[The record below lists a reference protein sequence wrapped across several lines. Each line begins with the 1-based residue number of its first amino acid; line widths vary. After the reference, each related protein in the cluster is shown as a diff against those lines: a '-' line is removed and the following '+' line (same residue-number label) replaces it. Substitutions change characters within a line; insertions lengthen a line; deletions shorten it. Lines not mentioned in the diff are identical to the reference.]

1 MTNTVP
7 FSPIALVGTITLLV
21 AYVVAAYCV
30 AAGLAGNARKNR
42 RLVTSSVYGLYGF
55 GALVGLASAM
65 MIYAFVTHDFSIKY
79 VAATS
84 DVSMSTWYKV
94 TAFWGGLDGSLLFWV
109 LVLALFSVV
118 AVLTNAKRHRDM
130 IGYVVATIMVVQ
142 VFFISLLIF
151 TKNPFSTYLT
161 SPPVDGQGLNPLLQ
175 NYWMV
180 IHPPSLYVGFVAAT
194 IPFAFG
200 MGALASGR
208 LDDLWIGSVRV
219 WMLICFGFLS
229 LGLILGGRWAYE
241 ELGWGGYWAWD
252 PVENAG
258 FIPWFTA
265 TAFLHSSIIQEQRGG
280 MKRWNLFM
288 VILTFFLT
296 IFGTFMTRSGIVQSV
311 HAFGEDNVL
320 ALQFI
325 VFMALILIVAIGLV
339 VYRWTKLSS
348 TTHFESFISREF
360 AFLVNNWILLGCAFF
375 VLFATMFPTITQAL
389 DSSRVSVGID
399 FFNRMITPFA
409 LILLFLTGAAPLLAW
424 RKTTREK
431 LYRQFLFPTAL
442 MTGGMILLIILF
454 PQVLHRS
461 AFFSERVQL
470 PIALV
475 NFGLC
480 SFVAGSIGQEFYRG
494 MTVRQ
499 KQTGGYQFTSMLGLV
514 LSKRRKYGGYIV
526 HLGVAVMFVGF
537 GGKAYDKSL
546 DRTIDAPLRAAEDRG
561 AAELQLSPAGLG
573 VLNTLTELQL
583 RDDVG
588 MTTRAAR
595 NVVAARPRAGFAN
608 ADQLEKIPYVGTNVM
623 AALERYA
630 KDPHHVIWK
639 VPVANGMTAEGAIQ
653 VLAQF
658 GITAPRTAVTEDRGV
673 LTVTVPYQLDV
684 EQQMRIRNTFA
695 DLVKVEPDKLVML
708 AKPSAWFE
716 FKDYR
721 FVYEKLID
729 TSDDHKSAVTA
740 QVTIW
745 HDGEPVG
752 TVYPAKWDYRKGSE
766 ATTEVAIRVRPQED
780 VYVVLTG
787 YDLDSKLANFRIYVN
802 PLISWVWL
810 GFLILAFG
818 TLVCLIP
825 TSLVERAARGGGPK
839 SRLGRAGEIGIL
851 VVILSGVIA
860 GFASQARAQ
869 GGEHTPSGRGMGDA
883 GAGYAA
889 MHRPSNGTAE
899 RATKEILCHCGCP
912 RESVFDCKC
921 ATAAD
926 LRREIMGFLDQRDGG
941 GKRIFDL
948 ATQDGREKAYE
959 AVRDRFAAQYGEQV
973 LATPR
978 SKLSWLLPSLALV
991 GGLGLIFIVGRRFIG
1006 RGKAVADATPPTKT
1020 RVEDEPYADKLDD
1033 ELADTD

>member
-1 MTNTVP
+1 MNNTTVP

-21 AYVVAAYCV
+21 AYLVAAYTV
-30 AAGLAGNARKNR
+30 AAGLAGNARKSR
-42 RLVTSSVYGLYGF
+42 KLVTSAVYGLYGF
-55 GALVGLASAM
+55 GALVALAAAL

-118 AVLTNAKRHRDM
+118 AILTNAKRHRDM

-142 VFFISLLIF
+142 VFFLSLLIF
-151 TKNPFSTYLT
+151 TKNPFATYLT
-161 SPPVDGQGLNPLLQ
+161 SPPADGQGLNPLLQ

-200 MGALASGR
+200 VGALAANR

-320 ALQFI
+320 ALQFV
-325 VFMALILIVAIGLV
+325 VFMALILIVSIGLV
-339 VYRWTKLSS
+339 VYRWNKLAS

-389 DSSRVSVGID
+389 DDSRVSVGID
-399 FFNRMITPFA
+399 FFNRMMTPFA
-409 LILLFLTGAAPLLAW
+409 LVLLFLTGAAPLLAW

-431 LYRQFLFPTAL
+431 LYRQFLIPTA
-442 MTGGMILLIILF
+442 MMVGTVVLLIVLF
-454 PQVLHRS
+454 PQVLHKS

-470 PIALV
+470 PISLL

-480 SFVAGSIGQEFYRG
+480 AFVAGSIGQEFYRG

-499 KQTGGYQFTSMLGLV
+499 KQTGGYQFTSLLGLI
-514 LSKRRKYGGYIV
+514 LAKRRKYGGYIV

-537 GGKAYDKSL
+537 GGKAYDKQI
-546 DRTIDAPLRAAEDRG
+546 DRTINQPLTAIEDRG
-561 AAELQLSPAGLG
+561 VQKIALSPAALE
-573 VLNTLTELQL
+573 VVRTANEQML

-588 MTTRAAR
+588 LTAR
-595 NVVAARPRAGFAN
+595 VARGIMEQIGRGPASSSSLAQVPG
-608 ADQLEKIPYVGTNVM
+608 VGTKVA
-623 AALERYA
+623 AALEAYA
-630 KDPHHVIWK
+630 KEPHYVTWK
-639 VPVANGMTAEGAIQ
+639 VPKRNGMTTGGAQQ

-658 GITAPRTAVTEDRGV
+658 ELVIKPEWIRQDGQFLIVTYPR
-673 LTVTVPYQLDV
+673 QLDV
-684 EQQMRIRNTFA
+684 DVQTRIRNTFA
-695 DLVKVEPDKLVML
+695 DLVKVEHDDLEMR
-708 AKPSAWFE
+708 AIASSWFE

-740 QVTIW
+740 QLTIW
-745 HDGEPVG
+745 HDGEPIG

-787 YDLDSKLANFRIYVN
+787 YDLDSKLANFRVYVN

-818 TLVCLIP
+818 TLICLIP
-825 TSLVERAARGGGPK
+825 AALVERVGRPR
-839 SRLGRAGEIGIL
+839 SRLGRAGEVGLL
-851 VVILSGVIA
+851 VLILSGVIA
-860 GFASQARAQ
+860 GFASQAKAQ
-869 GGEHTPSGRGMGDA
+869 TGEHTPSGRGMGDA

-889 MHRPSNGTAE
+889 MHRPNTGIAE
-899 RATKEILCHCGCP
+899 KASKEILCHCGCP

-926 LRREIMGFLDQRDGG
+926 LRREIMSFIDQRDGG
-941 GKRIFDL
+941 GKRTFDL
-948 ATQDGREKAYE
+948 NSQDGREKAYD
-959 AVRDRFAAQYGEQV
+959 AVLNRFAAEYGEQV

-978 SKLSWLLPSLALV
+978 SKITWLLPSLAIV

-1006 RGKAVADATPPTKT
+1006 RGRAEAAATPQATT
-1020 RVEDEPYADKLDD
+1020 VSEADEKFADKLDD